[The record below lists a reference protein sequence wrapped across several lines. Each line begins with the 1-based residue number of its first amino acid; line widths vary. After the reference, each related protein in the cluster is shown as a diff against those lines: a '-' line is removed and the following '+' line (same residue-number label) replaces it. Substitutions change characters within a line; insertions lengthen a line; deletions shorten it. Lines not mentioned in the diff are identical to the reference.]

1 MPDTVIAI
9 LIICTVL
16 AYGAV
21 AWAVITKFRSTH
33 NTGFLVLGLG
43 VLGWP
48 LLSWLFGITGWSIL
62 EDQLVSLAIRAGLTV
77 GEVVVVVAMA
87 SRLAQGGMILIG
99 ILLIGRAQNG
109 RTSDVAHR
117 PAEA

>member
-1 MPDTVIAI
+1 MGIWTLRRLFSPDLTGQSTRG
-9 LIICTVL
+9 CTTD
-16 AYGAV
+16 GSQG
-21 AWAVITKFRSTH
+21 IS
-33 NTGFLVLGLG
+33 GFLVLGLG